1 MITTA
6 GVKNDSEVKQ
16 KLTFVVVVVVVV
28 AVVIV
33 LCMRKEYHFGKS

>member
-1 MITTA
+1 MITIA

-16 KLTFVVVVVVVV
+16 KLTFVVVVVVV